1 MIRYLSLTMCLGLL
15 ATGCQSTSPTA
26 CAPGQ
31 KPPKAPLGQ
40 RLFGTTQKPSNCPT
54 CPPPGA
60 LPGPGPQPP
69 VLGAQPPAF
78 SPPPV
83 GAGPAY
89 PGNASGMAPPA
100 FQNGPGLGMNPPPI
114 GASGPGLGM
123 APPPPAPVTANKVP
137 VPSTIILGPPETTP
151 TPTQTRSAGSAS
163 SFPVDIPGYAV
174 LADKIAGGQQPFPDG
189 INWLKE
195 AGFSTVI
202 QLRQPSEDISACRQL
217 VERQNMTYKSLEVS
231 AQSLDAT
238 LLAALDRDIQ
248 AANGRPVFLFDR
260 DGTRTGA
267 IWIAY
272 ATRYL
277 TLSETQARE
286 QAARLG
292 YRRENAD
299 PAWEQAI
306 SRLSNSR

>member
-1 MIRYLSLTMCLGLL
+1 
-15 ATGCQSTSPTA
+15 
-26 CAPGQ
+26 
-31 KPPKAPLGQ
+31 
-40 RLFGTTQKPSNCPT
+40 
-54 CPPPGA
+54 
-60 LPGPGPQPP
+60 
-69 VLGAQPPAF
+69 
-78 SPPPV
+78 
-83 GAGPAY
+83 
-89 PGNASGMAPPA
+89 
-100 FQNGPGLGMNPPPI
+100 
-114 GASGPGLGM
+114 
-123 APPPPAPVTANKVP
+123 
-137 VPSTIILGPPETTP
+137 
-151 TPTQTRSAGSAS
+151 
-163 SFPVDIPGYAV
+163 
-174 LADKIAGGQQPFPDG
+174 
-189 INWLKE
+189 
-195 AGFSTVI
+195 
-202 QLRQPSEDISACRQL
+202 
-217 VERQNMTYKSLEVS
+217 MTYKSLEVS

>member
-1 MIRYLSLTMCLGLL
+1 
-15 ATGCQSTSPTA
+15 
-26 CAPGQ
+26 
-31 KPPKAPLGQ
+31 
-40 RLFGTTQKPSNCPT
+40 
-54 CPPPGA
+54 
-60 LPGPGPQPP
+60 
-69 VLGAQPPAF
+69 
-78 SPPPV
+78 
-83 GAGPAY
+83 
-89 PGNASGMAPPA
+89 MAPPA
-100 FQNGPGLGMNPPPI
+100 FQNGPGLGMNPQPI

-151 TPTQTRSAGSAS
+151 TPTQPRSAGSAS